1 MASSNKA
8 LEIACL
14 HFDDSEKQRLKRK
27 LDDVTTD
34 LERARMAAEDWR
46 QQSFTDD
53 GLPYKRLAHVAR
65 NIIHEYMA
73 AADANSDDEAR
84 PVAKAKAKPKAKP
97 EAKPK
102 AKPKAEPKAKPK
114 ARAHLYPPTV

>member
-27 LDDVTTD
+27 LDDVATD

-46 QQSFTDD
+46 QQSLNDE
-53 GLPYKRLAHVAR
+53 GVSWKMIAHVTR
-65 NIIHEYMA
+65 DYFTEIMA
-73 AADANSDDEAR
+73 SEAR
-84 PVAKAKAKPKAKP
+84 PVAKAKAKPK
-97 EAKPK
+97 PK
-102 AKPKAEPKAKPK
+102 AKAKAKAK
-114 ARAHLYPPTV
+114 ARAQL

>member
-1 MASSNKA
+1 MASSIKA

-53 GLPYKRLAHVAR
+53 GLPYKKIAHFAR
-65 NIIHEYMA
+65 NITWEYMD
-73 AADANSDDEAR
+73 AADSSSDDEAR
-84 PVAKAKAKPKAKP
+84 PVATAKAKAKPKAKAKAKPKAKP
-97 EAKPK
+97 K
-102 AKPKAEPKAKPK
+102 AKAK
-114 ARAHLYPPTV
+114 ARARS